1 LIELQQ
7 YQSAE
12 SIISLLLCSKSQ
24 TRNQSNEAE
33 AELVGLLGTI
43 QTCTCSCLLYQS
55 LIHSLFSLGDISYA
69 KKEYKKSLNL
79 YKKCLFLYKY
89 DPNETKGLNPMKVQ
103 QQHAMNGENDPS
115 LLSYTNYMSAF
126 NENEYKV
133 ECNIPLGAIDK
144 EVERDI
150 KYKECLCYWN
160 LNEHSKCVVEL
171 ELIPVRLRSVN
182 VLLMLSKLYKYL
194 SRKKDAIQC
203 YKDILM
209 QSPFCLE
216 AIDSLVSLNVDI
228 NEIKTIID
236 DTIRSKESF
245 DSIASDGWLHN
256 YMTMLVNKRH
266 CEYDK
271 CEANYKKMLVTYPNN
286 VHVMCLLAKLYL
298 DTDRLEDSAVVFK
311 SIRLIDSNLLENMDI
326 YAIVLRN
333 LAGNHGSNGVNH
345 AETELVKLGH
355 DLLDIS
361 QESPISWLVVALY
374 FDYKGD
380 VEKALAF
387 IERAIKA
394 DSRYALAYRVKGS
407 VLLNNN
413 QPDVAAIAYFQA
425 NSIDRDIQSY
435 NGMIQANLI
444 LGKNRDAIHTARD
457 ALVAMPKSSTAHV
470 IMGDIL
476 ARSPEGHAEACSA
489 YMRAIKLNP
498 MNKNAI
504 NNLVNILIAQNKYN
518 DAYQILVSALGR
530 MSCHRLRTLY
540 AKVLVAMSKYD
551 EAIAQLHIAI
561 SSAGTDDVSEAVHEL
576 EMLEQV
582 LQEHRMDSNQ
592 DEGNSNDLNVDD
604 IDVEID
610 VHER

>member
-1 LIELQQ
+1 VI
-7 YQSAE
+7 
-12 SIISLLLCSKSQ
+12 
-24 TRNQSNEAE
+24 
-33 AELVGLLGTI
+33 
-43 QTCTCSCLLYQS
+43 
-55 LIHSLFSLGDISYA
+55 GDISYA

-89 DPNETKGLNPMKVQ
+89 RDPNNEIKGLNQSKAQTQPL
-103 QQHAMNGENDPS
+103 MNGENNPNV
-115 LLSYTNYMSAF
+115 LSCTNYMNSF
-126 NENEYKV
+126 NENEYKAA
-133 ECNIPLGAIDK
+133 PLGAIDND
-144 EVERDI
+144 VECDI

-160 LNEHSKCVVEL
+160 LNEHSKCIIEL
-171 ELIPVRLRSVN
+171 ELIPARLRSLN
-182 VLLMLSKLYKYL
+182 VLLLLSKLYKYL

-203 YKDILM
+203 YKDILV

-216 AIDSLVSLNVDI
+216 ALDSLINLNVDV

-236 DTIRSKESF
+236 DAVRSKESF
-245 DSIASDGWLHN
+245 DIMASDGWLHN
-256 YMTMLVNKRH
+256 YLTMLVNKRN

-271 CEANYKKMLVTYPNN
+271 CETSYKKMLLTYPNN
-286 VHVMCLLAKLYL
+286 VHIMCLLAKLYL
-298 DTDRLEDSAVVFK
+298 DTDRLEDSAVIFK
-311 SIRLIDSNLLENMDI
+311 SIRSLDSNIIESMDV

-333 LAGNHGSNGVNH
+333 LASNHTVNGINQ

-355 DLLDIS
+355 ELLAIS
-361 QESPISWLVVALY
+361 QESPVSWLVVALY

-380 VEKALAF
+380 VDKALAF
-387 IERAIKA
+387 IERAIKS
-394 DSRYALAYRVKGS
+394 DPKYALAYRVKGS

-435 NGMIQANLI
+435 NGMIQSNLL

-498 MNKNAI
+498 MNKIAI
-504 NNLVNILIAQNKYN
+504 NNLVNILITQNKYP

-530 MSCHRLRTLY
+530 LSCHRLRTLY

-551 EAIAQLHIAI
+551 EAIVQLHIAI
-561 SSAGTDDVSEAVHEL
+561 SSAGSDDNSEAVHEL
-576 EMLEQV
+576 ELLEQV
-582 LQEHRMDSNQ
+582 LQEHRMDGNQ
-592 DEGNSNDLNVDD
+592 EEYNSNDINVND

-610 VHER
+610 MGDS

>member
-1 LIELQQ
+1 M
-7 YQSAE
+7 
-12 SIISLLLCSKSQ
+12 
-24 TRNQSNEAE
+24 
-33 AELVGLLGTI
+33 
-43 QTCTCSCLLYQS
+43 
-55 LIHSLFSLGDISYA
+55 
-69 KKEYKKSLNL
+69 
-79 YKKCLFLYKY
+79 
-89 DPNETKGLNPMKVQ
+89 KGLNQVKFQ
-103 QQHAMNGENDPS
+103 QKQSMNGENNPNLLPS
-115 LLSYTNYMSAF
+115 NNYINTF

-133 ECNIPLGAIDK
+133 ECNTPPGAIDNDA
-144 EVERDI
+144 ECDI

-171 ELIPVRLRSVN
+171 ELIPVRLRSLK
-182 VLLMLSKLYKYL
+182 VLLLLSKLYKYL
-194 SRKKDAIQC
+194 SRRKDAIQC
-203 YKDILM
+203 YKEVLAL
-209 QSPFCLE
+209 SPFCLE
-216 AIDSLVSLNVDI
+216 AIDSLINFNVDI
-228 NEIKTIID
+228 NEIKTVID

-245 DSIASDGWLHN
+245 DTMASDGWLHN
-256 YMTMLVNKRH
+256 YMTMLVNKRN

-271 CEANYKKMLVTYPNN
+271 CETNYKKMLITYPNN
-286 VHVMCLLAKLYL
+286 VHIMCLLAKLYL
-298 DTDRLEDSAVVFK
+298 DTDRLEDSAVIFK
-311 SIRLIDSNLLENMDI
+311 SIRLLDSNLIENMDV

-333 LAGNHGSNGVNH
+333 LASNHSANGINQ

-355 DLLDIS
+355 ELLAIS
-361 QESPISWLVVALY
+361 QESPISWLTVALY

-380 VEKALAF
+380 VDKALAF

-394 DSRYALAYRVKGS
+394 DPRYALAYRVKGS

-425 NSIDRDIQSY
+425 NNIDRDIQSY
-435 NGMIQANLI
+435 NGMIQSNLL

-498 MNKNAI
+498 MNKIAI

-518 DAYQILVSALGR
+518 DAYQILVSSLGR
-530 MSCHRLRTLY
+530 LSCHRLRTLY

-561 SSAGTDDVSEAVHEL
+561 SSAGSDDVSEAVHEL

-582 LQEHRMDSNQ
+582 LQEHRMDGNQ
-592 DEGNSNDLNVDD
+592 DEYNSHDINVND

-610 VHER
+610 IGDS